1 MNKNK
6 YLGYIRC
13 WAAAALIALAGCATV
28 EQPQRGNLLAQP
40 TAVRQCAQD
49 FQALDEAI
57 TRAGA
62 RDAEAQ
68 RIAGFPYLRVDRFTA
83 QFRVAAAYDERAR
96 AQWLARLQVLDQ
108 EARRAEIGNLPDAEM
123 LTLGPLSRTALLA
136 RSARCA
142 DTLREYDLASPQRMA
157 LLFERAQVP
166 DHYSGLQRLAGL
178 YPLTRIPFFA
188 GVVHWQRDTLQ
199 HFRDT
204 AAGRPP
210 AQPLITYALP
220 EAPSLTREQTAAM
233 MRRVSDNPLRI
244 PDYSGE
250 ERTLLARTFAPV
262 FEIETGADYDRIGQ
276 PRWSA
281 AAAPVVDTSAAVVY
295 YRVAYTRHRDYAGQ
309 VLTQL
314 VYTLW
319 FPQRPADHALDVL
332 AGELDGL
339 ILRITLSPDGDPLL
353 YDSIHPCGCY
363 HLFFTTPRVQ
373 VLPAPNDLLE
383 WAFVPAT
390 LPAHRAGARVAVRV
404 ATRTH
409 YIINLTLAPP
419 ATAVQA
425 YTLAP
430 EHELRSLPLAA
441 DERGSGTGQGRR
453 SLYGPDGLVPGT
465 ERGERYLFW
474 PMGIASAGAM
484 RQWGHHATAFVG
496 RRHFDDADLIEQRFR
511 IRVDAAP

>member
-6 YLGYIRC
+6 YLSNTC
-13 WAAAALIALAGCATV
+13 WWAAALIVLAGCATV
-28 EQPQRGNLLAQP
+28 EQPLRGHLLAQP
-40 TAVRQCAQD
+40 SAVRQCAQD
-49 FQALDEAI
+49 FQALDEAVA
-57 TRAGA
+57 RAGA
-62 RDAEAQ
+62 RDAEAR

-83 QFRVAAAYDERAR
+83 QFRDAATFDERAR
-96 AQWLARLQVLDQ
+96 TQWLTRLQGLDQ
-108 EARRAEIGNLPDAEM
+108 EARRAEIANLPDAEM
-123 LTLGPLSRTALLA
+123 RAFGQLSREALTE

-142 DTLREYDLASPQRMA
+142 DTLREHDLASPQSMA
-157 LLFERAQVP
+157 LLLERAHVP
-166 DHYSGLQRLAGL
+166 DHYSGAQRLAGL

-188 GVVHWQRDTLQ
+188 GVRQWQRETLQ

-204 AAGRPP
+204 AAGRAP
-210 AQPLITYALP
+210 AQPLTTYALA
-220 EAPSLTREQTAAM
+220 EAPALAREQVAAM
-233 MRRVSDNPLRI
+233 MRRVSGNPLRI
-244 PDYSGE
+244 PDYSSEG
-250 ERTLLARTFAPV
+250 RALLARAFAPV
-262 FEIETGADYDRIGQ
+262 LEIETGGDHDRIGQ
-276 PRWSA
+276 LRWRG

-295 YRVAYTRHRDYAGQ
+295 YRVAYTRHRDYPTQ

-319 FPQRPADHALDVL
+319 FPRRPADHALDVL

-373 VLPAPNDLLE
+373 ALPAPDDLQE
-383 WAFVPAT
+383 WAFVPAV
-390 LPAHRAGARVAVRV
+390 LPAHGAGTRVAVRV

-409 YIINLTLAPP
+409 YIVNLSLAPS
-419 ATAVQA
+419 AAAAQA
-425 YTLAP
+425 YTLVP
-430 EHELRSLPLAA
+430 EHELRSLPVAA
-441 DERGSGTGQGRR
+441 DERGTGNGQSRR
-453 SLYGPDGLVPGT
+453 SLYGPDGLVAGT

-496 RRHFDDADLIEQRFR
+496 RRHFDDADLIDQRFR